1 MKKGSGV
8 SLTAP
13 RIVPREGPL
22 RGLRVIDA
30 TDALA
35 AYAARLLGDLGAD
48 VIRVEPVGGSPTRRM
63 GPLARAADGSDVS
76 LFDRFVNAGK
86 RSVTLDLDH
95 VDGRVMFHRLLA
107 TADVLLETFTAR
119 RAEVLRL
126 TPPETAA
133 LYPRLVHVSVTAF
146 GRDRT
151 PDDVADDDLTI
162 MAAGGL
168 LHLGGYPDTG
178 PVVAYGGQGQVAA
191 SLFAAVGSLVALLA
205 RERSGAGDWIDV
217 SAQEC
222 VAQALEDTV
231 PTFEMTGKVR
241 RRVGPDS
248 REAGTGMYGCRD
260 GTVSMVAG
268 RVGTA
273 KAWRTLVDWLI
284 EEHVDGA
291 SDLLGPAWSEITYRQ
306 TDAAIARFG
315 ELFGWFA
322 STRSMAELYEE
333 AQHRGIALSPV
344 NDVRAVLD
352 DPQLKARG
360 FWVEVH
366 DQKLGRSAIFP
377 GPPYRLSATPAS
389 GARPAHELGSDTRAV
404 LVHELGLLDGQVD
417 ALVEAGA
424 A

>member
-1 MKKGSGV
+1 MRA
-8 SLTAP
+8 T
-13 RIVPREGPL
+13 RIVPTEGPL
-22 RGLRVIDA
+22 QGLRIIDA

-48 VIRVEPVGGSPTRRM
+48 VVRVEPLGGSSTRRQ
-63 GPLARAADGSDVS
+63 GPLTTAADGSDVS

-95 VDGRVMFHRLLA
+95 PDGRKLFHRLLA
-107 TADVLLETFTAR
+107 TADVLLETFTAG
-119 RAEVLRL
+119 RAEELGL
-126 TPPETAA
+126 TPDETSA

-151 PDDVADDDLTI
+151 PEDVADDDLTI

-178 PVVAYGGQGQVAA
+178 PIVAYGGQGRVAA

-205 RERSGAGDWIDV
+205 RERLGAGDWVDV

-231 PTFEMTGKVR
+231 PTFEMTGQVR
-241 RRVGPDS
+241 RRIGAES
-248 REAGTGMYGCRD
+248 REAGTGMYTCRD

-273 KAWRTLVDWLI
+273 RAWRTLVEWLN
-284 EEHVDGA
+284 EENVDGA
-291 SDLLGPAWSEITYRQ
+291 ADLLAPAWSELAFRQ
-306 TDAAIARFG
+306 TDEAIARFG
-315 ELFGWFA
+315 EVFGAFA
-322 STRSMAELYEE
+322 AARSKTELYAE
-333 AQHRGIALSPV
+333 AQRRGIALSPV

-352 DPQLKARG
+352 DPQLRARG
-360 FWVEVH
+360 FWVEVP
-366 DQKLGRSAIFP
+366 DQKLGRSATFP

-389 GARPAHELGSDTRAV
+389 VARPTHEPGADTRAV
-404 LVHELGLLDGQVD
+404 LVHELGLDDHQVD
-417 ALVEAGA
+417 ALREAGA